1 MTIMM
6 LPQNASYLQTFQQ
19 KPTSI
24 HKKSQAPFK
33 VWDTGTD
40 GGVAPYWTVSASG
53 FLIAQILERSI
64 KRNGYVFMRILAFEL
79 LVSHLEQSNSGVRN
93 AKAAF
98 AAH

>member
-1 MTIMM
+1 MYFV
-6 LPQNASYLQTFQQ
+6 LA
-19 KPTSI
+19 
-24 HKKSQAPFK
+24 KKEKLRIIPELMALN
-33 VWDTGTD
+33 

-64 KRNGYVFMRILAFEL
+64 KRNGCVFMKILAFEL

-93 AKAAF
+93 VKAAF